1 VLDLRVVDRTTGI
14 AGPYCTRLLAD
25 AGADVVKVEPDD
37 GDPLRRWRSGGLFE
51 FLNAS
56 KRSVTGGHDELL
68 ARADVVVTER
78 PEDVAP
84 LRAAHRHLVV
94 VSVTPFGCTGPYA
107 DRPATEFTLQA
118 LSGSTASRGLPERS
132 PLPAGGRLGEW
143 VAGVNAAAG
152 ALAAARQARADG
164 QGRHVDVAVLD
175 CMAISMVIF
184 PTLMA
189 SFFGPGSSIGAT
201 RSTEVPSVE
210 PTTDGYV
217 NFTCNSAQQFQDFL
231 LLIGH
236 PELQGDPELANPG
249 RRFLIRE
256 RFLATVHE
264 YTAVR
269 STDTVLEEAGLLRIP
284 SGPVLDGSRVTE
296 FEQFVERGV
305 YERAPSG
312 RFRQP
317 RAPYSVGG
325 TDRSPRR
332 PSPEVGADTGSVA
345 WPTRDHRAAGPSSGR
360 PLEGIRVIDLTAWW
374 AGPAASH
381 ALACLGAD
389 VIKVEATTRPDG
401 VRFASARRPDVDQWW
416 EWSWIFHS
424 VNSSKRGVTLDLTR
438 PEGVE
443 VLERLLRTADVLI
456 ENFTPRVMEH
466 FGLGWER
473 VHEVNPRLIMVRMP
487 AFGLTGP
494 WRDRTGFAQTMEAM
508 SGMAW
513 VTGYPDGPPMLP
525 RGVCDPLGAMHAVVA
540 TLVALEARDADGQ
553 GRAVESVMI
562 EAALNVTAEQVI
574 EYDLTGAVL
583 GRQGARG
590 PDAAPQGVY
599 RCSGEDRWVAVAV
612 EDDGQWDAL
621 RQLAG
626 WADDPRF
633 SSAQGRV
640 AHHDELDRLLEGWL
654 AHQEAPQAAD
664 RLAAAGVPAGA
675 LVLGRDLVDQPQLA
689 YRGLF
694 ERLDHPVTGNHPLPG
709 LPFRMEGVDRWLT
722 CPSPTLGQHNDEVLG
737 EVASPAELEE
747 LRAAGLV
754 GEWPAGL

>member
-1 VLDLRVVDRTTGI
+1 MLDLRVVDRTTGI
-14 AGPYCTRLLAD
+14 AGPYCSRLLAD
-25 AGADVVKVEPDD
+25 AGADVVKVEPGD

-56 KRSVTGGHDELL
+56 KRSVIGAHDELL

-78 PEDVAP
+78 PEEVAG
-84 LRAAHRHLVV
+84 LRAAHPQLVV
-94 VSVTPFGCTGPYA
+94 VSVTPFGCTGPYTG
-107 DRPATEFTLQA
+107 RPATEFTLQA

-143 VAGVNAAAG
+143 VAGVNAAVG

-210 PTTDGYV
+210 PTTDGYA

-256 RFLATVHE
+256 QFLATVHE

-305 YERAPSG
+305 YEPAPSG
-312 RFRQP
+312 RFRVP

-325 TDRSPRR
+325 SGRTARR
-332 PSPEVGADTGSVA
+332 APPEIGADTGSVT
-345 WPTRDHRAAGPSSGR
+345 WPARALPTAGPSSGR
-360 PLEGIRVIDLTAWW
+360 PLDGIRVIDLTAWW

-424 VNSSKRGVTLDLTR
+424 VNSSKRGVTLDLAR

-443 VLERLLRTADVLI
+443 VLDRLLRTADVLV

-473 VHEVNPRLIMVRMP
+473 VHQVNPRLIMVRMP

-540 TLVALEARDADGQ
+540 ALVALAARDADGQ

-574 EYDLTGAVL
+574 EHDLTGAVL
-583 GRQGARG
+583 GRHGARG
-590 PDAAPQGVY
+590 PEAAPQGVY
-599 RCSGEDRWVAVAV
+599 RCAGEDRWVAVAV
-612 EDDGQWDAL
+612 ADDAQWAAL

-626 WADDPRF
+626 WAEDPRY
-633 SSAQGRV
+633 SSSEGRF
-640 AHHDELDRLLEGWL
+640 AHQDELDRLLEGWL
-654 AHQEAPQAAD
+654 ADQDGPVAAD
-664 RLAAAGVPAGA
+664 RLATVGVPAEA

-689 YRGLF
+689 HRGLF
-694 ERLDHPVTGNHPLPG
+694 ELLDHPVTGRHPLPG
-709 LPFRMEGVDRWLT
+709 LPFRLEGVDRWLT
-722 CPSPTLGQHNDEVLG
+722 SPSPTLGQHNDEVLG
-737 EVASPAELEE
+737 EVVSPAELEG